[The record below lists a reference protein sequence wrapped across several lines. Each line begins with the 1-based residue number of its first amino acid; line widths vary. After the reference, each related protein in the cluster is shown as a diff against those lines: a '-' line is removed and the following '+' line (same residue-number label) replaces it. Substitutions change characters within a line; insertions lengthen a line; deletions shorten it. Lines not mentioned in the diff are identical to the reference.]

1 MTLHSLQ
8 QDDER
13 EEVVLIVMEWLVHR
27 LTYSLARC
35 KVNNPLD
42 PGVRLEDVLN
52 DRFVIAICF
61 VEDRA
66 NTRNC
71 LDPIEDFDVGV
82 GEVIDADDL
91 VACLDKLYRGMGADV
106 AGTTCY
112 ENDSFHDLL

>member
-1 MTLHSLQ
+1 MALHGLQ

-13 EEVVLIVMEWLVHR
+13 EDIILVVVQRLVDR

-35 KVNNPLD
+35 EVNDTLD
-42 PGVRLEDVLN
+42 PGVRLEDVLD
-52 DRFVIAICF
+52 DRLVVAICF

>member
-1 MTLHSLQ
+1 MHG
-8 QDDER
+8 
-13 EEVVLIVMEWLVHR
+13 

-35 KVNNPLD
+35 EVNNPLD

-52 DRFVIAICF
+52 DRLVVAICF

-71 LDPIEDFDVGV
+71 LDAIEDFDVGV

-112 ENDSFHDLL
+112 ENDSLSDLL